1 MNWFGQYERTALWT
15 VIFVPIYILLPNQP
29 LILRTMLATNVASLC
44 YVILTRFAYQRLD
57 SMSLDRWANTPPPPL
72 KTWDLS
78 LLKRLK

>member
-1 MNWFGQYERTALWT
+1 MAIPGLNFWKWLSLLKPLEGFSGAL
-15 VIFVPIYILLPNQP
+15 P
-29 LILRTMLATNVASLC
+29 SLC